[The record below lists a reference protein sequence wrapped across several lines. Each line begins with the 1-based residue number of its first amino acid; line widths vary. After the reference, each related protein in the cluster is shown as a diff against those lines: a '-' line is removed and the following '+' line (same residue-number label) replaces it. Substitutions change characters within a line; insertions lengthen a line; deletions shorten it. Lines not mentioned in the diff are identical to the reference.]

1 MLNVS
6 KTEWI
11 ISKALSEF
19 WGWKTRGSYSN
30 FWEVCPWAGHCM
42 KACSLTLF
50 SFCDTAGAVGVLG
63 DVGKTKTT
71 KGTHINTQSGVANKI
86 KLVLLLH
93 IDF

>member
-1 MLNVS
+1 
-6 KTEWI
+6 
-11 ISKALSEF
+11 
-19 WGWKTRGSYSN
+19 
-30 FWEVCPWAGHCM
+30 M

-50 SFCDTAGAVGVLG
+50 GFCDTARAVGVLG